1 LINRKR
7 EELMGST
14 YWEENDPEAV
24 YGNNVEAF
32 MSMSMVVGWFGLM
45 RESI

>member
-24 YGNNVEAF
+24 YGNNPEAF
-32 MSMSMVVGWFGLM
+32 ISMVVGWFGLM

>member
-1 LINRKR
+1 LINKKR
-7 EELMGST
+7 EEFMGST

-24 YGNNVEAF
+24 YGNDPKAF
-32 MSMSMVVGWFGLM
+32 ISMDMVVGWFGLI